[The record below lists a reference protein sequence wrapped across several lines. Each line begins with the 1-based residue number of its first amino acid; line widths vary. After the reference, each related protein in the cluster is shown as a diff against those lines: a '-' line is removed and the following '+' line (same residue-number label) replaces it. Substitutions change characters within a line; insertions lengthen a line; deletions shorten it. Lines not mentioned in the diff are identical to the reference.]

1 VNCTISERSTFRTRA
16 ASGRCRQDRVIA
28 GGFITLDWQGIGT
41 LERKDAQLPYRIEYV
56 RPAIEHL
63 RYLTA
68 RQRSII
74 FTGVDGQLRHEP
86 TLETRN
92 RKQMHANPLASWEL
106 RLGDLRVYYDV
117 EEKPEQLVKIAA
129 IGIKDGHEVIIG
141 RERIR
146 P

>member
-1 VNCTISERSTFRTRA
+1 M
-16 ASGRCRQDRVIA
+16 
-28 GGFITLDWQGIGT
+28 
-41 LERKDAQLPYRIEYV
+41 PYRIEYLC
-56 RPAIEHL
+56 PAIAHL

-68 RQRSII
+68 RQRSIVFI
-74 FTGVDGQLRHEP
+74 GVDGQLRHEP
-86 TLETRN
+86 TMETRN
-92 RKQMHANPLASWEL
+92 RKQMRANPLASWEL

-129 IGIKDGHEVIIG
+129 IGIKDGNEVLIG